1 MTTLESLETKV
12 TLTSSPIRGA
22 GDGMETEEPPK
33 SVEVI
38 SGVQSRKH
46 HSLQSPWKKAVP
58 SESPGVLQ
66 LGKMLSEKAVEVE
79 AVRIL
84 VPKAAITHDI
94 PNKNIKVKS
103 LGHHKGEFCGQSEG
117 VIEPNKELS
126 EVKNVLEKLKNSERR
141 LLQDKEGLS
150 NQLRVQ
156 TEVNRELKKL
166 LVASVGDDLQYHF
179 ERLAREKNHLILE
192 NEALSGNTA
201 QLSEQ
206 LERMSIQCDVWRSKF
221 LASRVMADELTNSR
235 AVLQRQNRDAHG
247 AIQDLLSE
255 REQFRQEMI
264 ATHKLLEEL
273 LVSLQWGRQQTYSPS
288 VQPHSTTELALTNHK
303 LAKAVNSHLLG
314 NVGISNQKKIPSTV
328 EVCSTPAEKMAET
341 VLRILDP
348 VTCTESSL
356 DNPFF
361 ESSATTLLATKK
373 NIGRF
378 HPYTRYENIT
388 FNCCNH
394 CQGELIAL

>member
-1 MTTLESLETKV
+1 MTTIESLETKA
-12 TLTSSPIRGA
+12 TLTSTPIRGA
-22 GDGMETEEPPK
+22 GDGMETEEPSK
-33 SVEVI
+33 SVEVTL
-38 SGVQSRKH
+38 GAQSVKH
-46 HSLQSPWKKAVP
+46 HNLQSPRKKAVP
-58 SESPGVLQ
+58 SDRPGVLQ
-66 LGKMLSEKAVEVE
+66 LGKILTEKAVEVE
-79 AVRIL
+79 AIRIL

-94 PNKNIKVKS
+94 PNKNAKVKS
-103 LGHHKGEFCGQSEG
+103 LGHQKGEILGQLEG
-117 VIEPNKELS
+117 VVESKKELS
-126 EVKNVLEKLKNSERR
+126 EVKNILEKLKNSERR

-179 ERLAREKNHLILE
+179 ERLAREKNQLILE
-192 NEALSGNTA
+192 NEALGRNTA

-221 LASRVMADELTNSR
+221 LASRVMADELTNFR
-235 AVLQRQNRDAHG
+235 AVLQRQNRDAQI

-255 REQFRQEMI
+255 REHFRQEMI
-264 ATHKLLEEL
+264 ATKKLLEEL
-273 LVSLQWGRQQTYSPS
+273 LVSLQWGREQTYYPS
-288 VQPHSTTELALTNHK
+288 AQAHSTAELALTNHK

-314 NVGISNQKKIPSTV
+314 NVGTNSQKKIPSTV
-328 EVCSTPAEKMAET
+328 EFCNTPAEKMAET
-341 VLRILDP
+341 ILRILDP
-348 VTCTESSL
+348 VTCTESST
-356 DNPFF
+356 DNPFS
-361 ESSATTLLATKK
+361 ESSPTTFLATKK

-394 CQGELIAL
+394 CQGELIVL